1 MLMRALSILSLLGVA
16 PAGAAG
22 SELVVPVRTIYP
34 GETISAAAL
43 TMRAFELRDGQVA
56 AFVRLPNT
64 LDGKVA
70 RRTVLAHQPIPVQ
83 GIEEPR
89 LALVGRQVRIEFR
102 EGGLVI
108 TTFGSVLQ
116 AGSLGDT
123 ISVRVLDGGRTVFG
137 VVQRDGSVRVGEG
150 QS

>member
-1 MLMRALSILSLLGVA
+1 L
-16 PAGAAG
+16 
-22 SELVVPVRTIYP
+22 
-34 GETISAAAL
+34 
-43 TMRAFELRDGQVA
+43 
-56 AFVRLPNT
+56 
-64 LDGKVA
+64 
-70 RRTVLAHQPIPVQ
+70 LAHQPIPVQ